1 MNQVE
6 IMATQTKTR
15 QTTAAD
21 FVRHGIVQIFKD
33 LAEDACQDGIEVS
46 PMVLFRAQT
55 YLLKCWADYVE
66 RIER

>member
-6 IMATQTKTR
+6 LMATQTKTR

-21 FVRHGIVQIFKD
+21 FVRHGIVQIFLD
-33 LAEDACQDGIEVS
+33 LAEDQADENVS

-55 YLLKCWADYVE
+55 YLLKCWADYLEQVGQ
-66 RIER
+66 